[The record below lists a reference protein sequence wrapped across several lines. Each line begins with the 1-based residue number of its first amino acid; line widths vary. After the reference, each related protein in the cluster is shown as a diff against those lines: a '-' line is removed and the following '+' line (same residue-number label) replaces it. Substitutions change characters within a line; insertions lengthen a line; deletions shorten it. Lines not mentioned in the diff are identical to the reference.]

1 MTDPAGA
8 QRRGLRDSL
17 RWLGGASPGA
27 AVWEAAGVTAA
38 IVPAVPER
46 SIINSVVYDDAGA
59 LDAAYD
65 GLVDAYAAA
74 GVVAW
79 DVWTPDFDSDALE
92 LLRARGH
99 TFDGEPA
106 AMTLDLAR
114 FESPGLGD
122 LDWDGEATFD
132 ELGRINDL
140 GYGHGGADGIAAA
153 FGGVPGG
160 IPMRLYR
167 ARRGGETASV
177 LATIDHDEDLG
188 IYYVATAPDHGRQG
202 LAGRLLAAALG
213 EGRERGMRTSSL
225 QSSAKGEPVYTRLG
239 YVRDFRLNL
248 YERRG

>member
-1 MTDPAGA
+1 VRDPAAA

-17 RWLGGASPGA
+17 RWLGGGSAGAS
-27 AVWEAAGVTAA
+27 VWEASGVTAA

-46 SIINSVVYDDAGA
+46 SIINSAVYDDAGA

-65 GLVDAYAAA
+65 GLADAYAAA

-79 DVWTPDFDSDALE
+79 DVWAPDFDSHALE

-106 AMTLDLAR
+106 AMILDLAG

-132 ELGRINDL
+132 EIGRINDL
-140 GYGHGGADGIAAA
+140 GYGHGATDGIAAA
-153 FGGVPGG
+153 FRGVPVD
-160 IPMRLYR
+160 IPIRLYR

-177 LATIDHDEDLG
+177 LATIDHDDDLG
-188 IYYVATAPDHGRQG
+188 IYYVATAPHHGRQG
-202 LAGRLLAAALG
+202 LAGRLLAAAVD

-225 QSSAKGEPVYTRLG
+225 QSSAKGEPVYARLG
-239 YVRDFRLNL
+239 YVRNFRLNL